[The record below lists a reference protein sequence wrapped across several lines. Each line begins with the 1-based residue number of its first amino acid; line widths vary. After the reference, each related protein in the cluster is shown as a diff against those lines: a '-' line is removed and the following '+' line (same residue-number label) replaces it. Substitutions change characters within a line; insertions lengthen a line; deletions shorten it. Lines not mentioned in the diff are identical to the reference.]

1 MEIKFRESL
10 NLYLKLG
17 KVSEAR
23 TAFQGKNYRDLI
35 LGNLYENEFVKSL
48 RSRRPFGVSCSNNQ
62 DGSLL
67 RNHLL
72 RKPLWSCATKRP
84 KGPNVCQTLR
94 PPWDLTLP
102 SGGRE
107 AVCKWTKSPLPAA
120 LAPSLSHQSQARTQ
134 PFFWTYCTGREGSSR
149 RSSAARA
156 RPASSARPPAARP
169 GKPSLLSATQ
179 RPHSRRSPRPSY
191 NSFRVRTT

>member
-1 MEIKFRESL
+1 MKMNSSSL
-10 NLYLKLG
+10 L
-17 KVSEAR
+17 S
-23 TAFQGKNYRDLI
+23 
-35 LGNLYENEFVKSL
+35 
-48 RSRRPFGVSCSNNQ
+48 SRRPFGDSCSNNQ

-72 RKPLWSCATKRP
+72 RKPLKSIGA
-84 KGPNVCQTLR
+84 L
-94 PPWDLTLP
+94 
-102 SGGRE
+102 E
-107 AVCKWTKSPLPAA
+107 AVQRTAPKDQTHVKPCDRLGIQHCPQEEEKPFANGPKAPLPAA

-156 RPASSARPPAARP
+156 RPASSARPPAARL
-169 GKPSLLSATQ
+169 GKPSLLSATR
-179 RPHSRRSPRPSY
+179 RPRSERSPRPSY